1 MKAKMLIVFLIIIG
15 MLIALVGRLAYIEL
29 KSGDKYGKI
38 VLNQQEYS
46 SKTIPFRRGDIVDR
60 KGTVLAT
67 STDVYNVILD
77 CSVLTSKED
86 YMEPTLSALAQCFEL
101 NTDDIRTY
109 VKANPKK
116 RYYVLAKKLPYEEI
130 AEFES
135 LQNDKKTGKNI
146 KGLDLVLNYDLP
158 DVPETYV
165 HRIGRTGRAGC
176 EGRAI
181 AFCSGE
187 EVPMLREIEKLTG
200 IKLEQRKHDLPP
212 LEETKAAPVVNVARK
227 VQAKAPADKQQG
239 KQNNKRREGR
249 KPAEPL
255 KNTQQATVVA
265 EKSKRHNRPAKPKL
279 VREPQQKQSADKTE
293 QASSRSAKLRS
304 RYENYE

>member
-1 MKAKMLIVFLIIIG
+1 MRPGRPKKSRKRAGKNRNITYKFLTRMKAKMLIVFLIIIG

-116 RYYVLAKKLPYEEI
+116 RYYVLAKKLHMKKLPNL
-130 AEFES
+130 S
-135 LQNDKKTGKNI
+135 LCRMTRKQEKISKVSGLKRNI
-146 KGLDLVLNYDLP
+146 SETIRMTPWLVPCLDLPHPVTK
-158 DVPETYV
+158 VS
-165 HRIGRTGRAGC
+165 AGWK
-176 EGRAI
+176 I
-181 AFCSGE
+181 II
-187 EVPMLREIEKLTG
+187 MM
-200 IKLEQRKHDLPP
+200 
-212 LEETKAAPVVNVARK
+212 N
-227 VQAKAPADKQQG
+227 
-239 KQNNKRREGR
+239 
-249 KPAEPL
+249 
-255 KNTQQATVVA
+255 
-265 EKSKRHNRPAKPKL
+265 
-279 VREPQQKQSADKTE
+279 
-293 QASSRSAKLRS
+293 
-304 RYENYE
+304 